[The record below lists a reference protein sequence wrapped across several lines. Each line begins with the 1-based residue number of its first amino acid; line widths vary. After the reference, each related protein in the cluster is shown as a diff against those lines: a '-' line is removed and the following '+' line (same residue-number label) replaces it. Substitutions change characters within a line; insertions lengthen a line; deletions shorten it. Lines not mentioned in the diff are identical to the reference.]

1 MAVEIFIL
9 VLLSA
14 SLHPF
19 RDLLLKGL
27 YAPGLCYLSISLTW
41 MIFAIIQALIVG
53 APLMISLD
61 YLPYV
66 FGSSA
71 GLYAYYYGTLLAL
84 KKGDLSVYYPIIRS
98 SPVFVVVVGWTFL
111 DRSYSSGLLAGIA
124 IVLIGVFLIQR
135 SGHKQVKLL
144 AQPLVFALALIAMS
158 GSGIYSLSD
167 AYAMQAAETAGMP
180 DLDVSTFLLWVY
192 AVLSIGF
199 WVTFSIQTHS
209 YMPLGKQ
216 IGVLWK
222 RHPWKILSAA
232 ALSYASYVLILFA
245 YEKGANVAVVTSLR
259 LLSIPL
265 TVLLSAFYLK
275 ESTVAKRLAASGV
288 IVGGIMIILLV
299 G

>member
-1 MAVEIFIL
+1 MTVEILIL

-27 YAPGLCYLSISLTW
+27 YSPGLCYLSISLTW
-41 MIFAIIQALIVG
+41 MVFATIQALILG
-53 APLMISLD
+53 APLMISLQ

-66 FGSSA
+66 FGSAA

-84 KKGDLSVYYPIIRS
+84 KTGDLSVYYPIIRS
-98 SPVFVVVVGWTFL
+98 SPIFVVIVGWALL
-111 DRSYSSGLLAGIA
+111 DRSYSSVLLAGIA
-124 IVLIGVFLIQR
+124 TVLTGVFLIQR
-135 SGHKQVKLL
+135 SGHKQAKLF

-158 GSGIYSLSD
+158 GSGVYSLVDS
-167 AYAMQAAETAGMP
+167 YAMQAADTSGMP
-180 DLDVSTFLLWVY
+180 DLNVSTFLIWVY

-199 WVTFSIQTHS
+199 WITFSVKTHS

-216 IGVLWK
+216 IGGLWK
-222 RHPWKILSAA
+222 RHPWRILSAA

-245 YEKGANVAVVTSLR
+245 YEKGADVAAVTSLR
-259 LLSIPL
+259 LFSIPL
-265 TVLLSAFYLK
+265 TVILSAFYLK
-275 ESTVAKRLAASGV
+275 ESAVGTRLAASGV
-288 IVGGIMIILLV
+288 IVVGIMVIALA